1 MSLYK
6 VLTKTKV
13 VQQELKQTGVGGF
26 IWCEEGF
33 KWISNGSDGGNKSE
47 KNFETKNA
55 DVDLRQTNKNT
66 DSELIGKS
74 TTGDGN
80 ATNLTSEIK

>member
-1 MSLYK
+1 MASA
-6 VLTKTKV
+6 V
-13 VQQELKQTGVGGF
+13 VNQRQRNKQLAQ
-26 IWCEEGF
+26 
-33 KWISNGSDGGNKSE
+33 GNKSE